1 MTTPDFIST
10 YFPELSEISAAQLLD
25 ARTRI
30 TSYLAVTH
38 PDLDMTPNSVFGDL
52 VITPFAHL
60 LAAHETAMGRFMSD
74 LDLENVAGGV
84 IYNCDFVRKYLNNF
98 AVIDRDNLQSTGVIR
113 ILICVNTDLT
123 IDRRTRYSFG
133 DGNTFTLK
141 LPHPGHFFIK
151 APTGSVEPYTNGRV
165 MVPVDT
171 NRWAVDIGV
180 VGTMTGTPVLKG
192 DAGLSDMPTTAIS
205 AISASIDFTTG
216 LPETSLAVLAE
227 KTRSTFFSA
236 TLNTRNGARHFLSKE
251 FPSLTAYSPVINSD
265 TEQLREVISVLGI
278 AEGKSDIYVISN
290 GFANTDQQTITLPLF
305 NPVPSFGNPSR
316 FIAKVTFVN
325 PPCYIDS
332 ITSATQPTVGLSGIL
347 IAAGT
352 TDSIK
357 APLAIASYTK
367 YATYYLM
374 IPMPLSGSTPLLTTT
389 IGDGGTQYHS
399 FTIAYRSDPM
409 VPVVADTVESRD
421 VAPIGIDVITRGFV
435 VMHLT
440 SLTIS
445 YVKTPGV
452 TMALD
457 TARTEIFNYFK
468 TLAYPKVFST
478 SRIIDSMYYAGA
490 TEVTSIV
497 PAGAVQWSVAN
508 KIIPTS
514 FAEDPVE
521 HWDDMMGVALT
532 PPVKTISTLAD
543 LTMTYVDANLG
554 ESNQTMVVVGK
565 RNVCYLLDLANIIFT
580 EVIE

>member
-1 MTTPDFIST
+1 MNTPDFIST
-10 YFPELSEISAAQLLD
+10 YFPELSEISTAQLLD

-60 LAAHETAMGRFMSD
+60 LVAHEIAMGRFMSD

-98 AVIDRDNLQSTGVIR
+98 AVVDRDNLQSTGVIR
-113 ILICVNTDLT
+113 ILLCVNSDLT

-141 LPHPGHFFIK
+141 LPHPGHLFIK
-151 APTGSVEPYTNGRV
+151 APNSSVDAYTNGRV

-180 VGTMTGTPVLKG
+180 VGTMNGEAVLKG
-192 DAGLSDMPTTAIS
+192 ATGLTDMPTDAIS
-205 AISASIDFTTG
+205 VISASIDFTKG

-236 TLNTRNGARHFLSKE
+236 TLNTRNGARHFLTKE
-251 FPSLTAYSPVINSD
+251 FPSLTAYSPVINND
-265 TEQLREVISVLGI
+265 YEQLREVVSVLGI

-305 NPVPSFGNPSR
+305 NPVPDIDNPSR

-325 PPCYIDS
+325 PPCFIDS
-332 ITSATQPTVGLSGIL
+332 IKSASQPTVALSNIV

-352 TDSIK
+352 TDNVK

-367 YATYYLM
+367 YATYYFM
-374 IPMPLSGSTPLLTTT
+374 IPMPLDGTDPLLITK
-389 IGDGGTQYHS
+389 IGDGGTQYHD
-399 FTIAYRSDPM
+399 FTISYRSDPM
-409 VPVVADTVESRD
+409 LPVVTDTVESRD
-421 VAPIGIDVITRGFV
+421 VAPVGIDVLTRGFV
-435 VMHLT
+435 IMHLT

-445 YVKTPGV
+445 YVKTAGV

-457 TARTEIFNYFK
+457 TARTEIFNYFR
-468 TLAYPKVFST
+468 TLAYPKVFSS
-478 SRIIDSMYYAGA
+478 SRIIDSMYFAGA
-490 TEVTSIV
+490 TEVVSIV
-497 PAGAVQWSVAN
+497 PAGTVQWSVADV
-508 KIIPTS
+508 IIPGDFTD
-514 FAEDPVE
+514 DPVDN
-521 HWDDMMGVALT
+521 WDDMLDVALT
-532 PPVKTISTLAD
+532 PPVRNISTTAD
-543 LTMTYVDANLG
+543 LTMSYVDPNLG
-554 ESNQTMVVVGK
+554 DSDQTLVVVGK
-565 RNVCYLLDLANIIFT
+565 RNVCYLLDKENIIFT